1 MHVYPVF
8 LNDLT
13 GRRCVV
19 FGSGHDAERKVGEL
33 LASGAAVEVVSPAA
47 SEAVRAWAGAGR
59 LVWHARAY
67 RPGDLRGAFL
77 AIATETNPAQTA
89 PMWAEAQA
97 EKVLFNAVDDVPH
110 CSFVAGSVVRRGPL
124 VFSVSTSGCAPALSV
139 RIRERLEATFGPEY
153 GALAAWMGTLRAP
166 MAERYPD
173 FEERR
178 RRWYALVDSDLL
190 DLLRDGRHDEALR
203 RLEEIAGPEVAS
215 AAA

>member
-1 MHVYPVF
+1 MTVYPIF
-8 LNDLT
+8 LNDLA
-13 GRRCVV
+13 GRPCVV
-19 FGSGHDAERKVGEL
+19 LGSGHDAVRKVHEL
-33 LASGAAVEVVSPAA
+33 LACDARVTVVSPTLPAA
-47 SEAVRAWAGAGR
+47 LRPLADAGQ
-59 LVWHARAY
+59 LTWIARAY
-67 RPGDLRGAFL
+67 APGDLKGAFL
-77 AIATETNPAQTA
+77 AVATETNPAQTA
-89 PMWAEAQA
+89 PMWEEAQA